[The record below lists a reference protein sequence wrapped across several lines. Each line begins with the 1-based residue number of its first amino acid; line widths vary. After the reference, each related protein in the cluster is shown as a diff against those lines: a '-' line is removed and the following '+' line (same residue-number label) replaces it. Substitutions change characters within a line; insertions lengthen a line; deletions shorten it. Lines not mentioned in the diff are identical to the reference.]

1 MRHDDNGAV
10 GHDRRHKVLDRQ
22 RRDGVERRAGL
33 VKQDHVGVE
42 RQRARNA
49 QTLLLAAR
57 KRVGALV
64 ELVLDLVPKRRAAQ
78 AFLDHAVE
86 LVAVGDAVA
95 LRRKRDVVANGLA
108 ERVGL
113 LEHHANGT
121 AQLVGVFGLGVYIAP
136 AIVDLALHAAAAN
149 LAIHQVEAAQEG
161 RLTAARR
168 PDERCDLTLVEVERR
183 VVQRMVVAI
192 VHIDVLGGERDLV
205 AHGLAAHAN
214 ALLALPH
221 ARQKVLG
228 LGRDYLGCGRCI
240 YLAHSAVI
248 LLASCLPTIRATT
261 LNSSTQIISSAAVP
275 QTICC
280 ASGLPSP

>member
-1 MRHDDNGAV
+1 MRHDDDGAV
-10 GHDRRHKVLDRQ
+10 GNDRRHKVLDCQ

-64 ELVLDLVPKRRAAQ
+64 ELVFDLVPKRRAAQ

-121 AQLVGVFGLGVYIAP
+121 AQLVGVFGLGVHVAP

-149 LAIHQVEAAQEG
+149 LAIHEVEATQEG

-168 PDERCDLTLVEVERR
+168 PNERRDLALVEVERR
-183 VVQRMVVAI
+183 IVQCMVVAI
-192 VHIDVLGGERDLV
+192 VHVDVLGGEHDLV
-205 AHGLAAHAN
+205 AHGLAAHAH

-221 ARQKVLG
+221 ARQEVPG
-228 LGRDYLGCGRCI
+228 VGRCRFGCGRYI
-240 YLAHSAVI
+240 HLAHSAVI
-248 LLASCLPTIRATT
+248 FLASCLPTMRAIT

-275 QTICC
+275 QTICW